1 MDWEL
6 LRDAVISGVLLGGFY
21 AAVSLGLA
29 IVFGLLDVP
38 QIAHPAFVVVGG
50 YGAVLLNR
58 SFGIDP
64 LLAGV
69 LLAPAFFL
77 LGHATYR
84 FYNAT
89 FERRGSDA
97 SLRGLAFFFGIAFVL
112 EVVLTLAFGVDQR
125 SVQAPYIGTSLR
137 IDDMRLPWRLLVA
150 CGAALVMAGLLS
162 LYLGRTFRGRA
173 IRAVAQ
179 DETALRILGVDPVAV
194 KSHAFA
200 LATATVAVSGA
211 LLVIIGP
218 IEPAL
223 GRVYIGKV
231 FAIVVMAG
239 LGSIGGTLVA
249 SLILGI
255 VESVV
260 LTTVGT
266 SWTPAVAFG
275 MLLAVLAVRPVGLF
289 GR

>member
-6 LRDAVISGVLLGGFY
+6 LRDAILAGVLLGGFY

-38 QIAHPAFVVVGG
+38 QIAHPAFVVLGG
-50 YGAVLLNR
+50 YGAVFLNR
-58 SFGIDP
+58 GLGIDP
-64 LLAGV
+64 LLAGLFLTPV
-69 LLAPAFFL
+69 FFA
-77 LGHATYR
+77 LGHVMYR
-84 FYNAT
+84 FYYTT

-97 SLRGLAFFFGIAFVL
+97 SLRGLAFFFGVAFVL
-112 EVVLTLAFGVDQR
+112 EVILTLTVGVDQQ
-125 SVQAPYIGTSLR
+125 SVQARYIGSSLR
-137 IDDMRLPWRLLVA
+137 IDDLRLPWRLLVA
-150 CGAALVMAGLLS
+150 CGAALAMAGLLA
-162 LYLGRTFRGRA
+162 LYLGRTFTGRA

-179 DETALRILGVDPVAV
+179 DETALRILGVDPVAI
-194 KSHAFA
+194 KAHAFA
-200 LATATVAVSGA
+200 LATATVAISGS

-239 LGSIGGTLVA
+239 LGSIGGTLIA

-260 LTTVGT
+260 LTTIGS

-275 MLLAVLAVRPVGLF
+275 MLLAVLAIRPVGLF